1 LSTLQVASTSS
12 AVELNDKT
20 RRIFMKDV
28 IYLVVNANQVVRM
41 TKTLP
46 SLKRGEVPI
55 KVSVSVDDNAF
66 STPTISREVIVTD
79 WQKDVRLNDLELRQ
93 NFITE
98 EEAEMIKSR
107 RLERMQEILSN
118 NGYTVVPNSV
128 DDVN

>member
-1 LSTLQVASTSS
+1 
-12 AVELNDKT
+12 
-20 RRIFMKDV
+20 MKDV

-55 KVSVSVDDNAF
+55 KVSVSVD
-66 STPTISREVIVTD
+66 VTD

-98 EEAEMIKSR
+98 EEAEIIKSR

>member
-1 LSTLQVASTSS
+1 
-12 AVELNDKT
+12 
-20 RRIFMKDV
+20 MKDV

-55 KVSVSVDDNAF
+55 KVSISVDDDAF
-66 STPTISREVIVTD
+66 DIPTISREIVVTD

-98 EEAEMIKSR
+98 EEAE
-107 RLERMQEILSN
+107 
-118 NGYTVVPNSV
+118 
-128 DDVN
+128 

>member
-1 LSTLQVASTSS
+1 
-12 AVELNDKT
+12 
-20 RRIFMKDV
+20 MKDV

-46 SLKRGEVPI
+46 SLKRGEAPI

-66 STPTISREVIVTD
+66 STPTISREVTVTD

-98 EEAEMIKSR
+98 EEAEIIKSR

>member
-1 LSTLQVASTSS
+1 
-12 AVELNDKT
+12 
-20 RRIFMKDV
+20 MKDV

-41 TKTLP
+41 TKNLP

-55 KVSVSVDDNAF
+55 KVSVSVADDAF
-66 STPTISREVIVTD
+66 HMPTISREIIISD

-98 EEAEMIKSR
+98 EEAEMIKQK

-128 DDVN
+128 DNVN

>member
-1 LSTLQVASTSS
+1 
-12 AVELNDKT
+12 
-20 RRIFMKDV
+20 MKDV

-98 EEAEMIKSR
+98 EEVEMIGEPSARENAGDIIKQWLYSCSQFGR
-107 RLERMQEILSN
+107 RCQLN
-118 NGYTVVPNSV
+118 H
-128 DDVN
+128 